1 MKRIVLPAIALLA
14 LVTLVAGPAGA
25 TAPPDPLAGPST
37 WKPPTW
43 GEVRTRVL
51 AWLESTNADVETRQ
65 RVAQRWPESEP
76 AEIADRLGYLAET
89 FALADTNV
97 ASMVDALTADATPR
111 TIPSANWLNQSK
123 SSKFLSDNCMLYLG
137 RWAARQQLY
146 DEALE
151 QLDTLT
157 TDHVVDPAALLF
169 YQTVAR
175 QRLLQKQKALESL
188 GKLLQGSEHVPRRYL
203 AVAQL
208 MRPDLENL
216 EDDSL
221 DHIARRMDDIRRR
234 LQFGRADKRVR
245 EIEDGVIESLDKLI
259 EKAKQQQQQQAQSGT
274 PNGSQPSQPAPDSRI
289 LPGRGPG
296 AVTKKDV
303 GEGSGWGDLPPKE
316 REAALQ
322 QIGREF
328 PAHYRDAIEQYFRR
342 LAGSESEQE

>member
-1 MKRIVLPAIALLA
+1 MKAHVLPLMPMLVLA
-14 LVTLVAGPAGA
+14 VLAAGSARA

-43 GEVRTRVL
+43 IEVRTQLL
-51 AWLESTNADVETRQ
+51 ASLESTETDVETRQ
-65 RVAQRWPESEP
+65 HVTQRWPKSQP
-76 AEIADRLGYLAET
+76 ADIPNRLDYLIET
-89 FALADTNV
+89 FAL
-97 ASMVDALTADATPR
+97 VDANVKDMMATLTADATPR
-111 TIPSANWLNQSK
+111 TTPSVNWLDEPRLSP
-123 SSKFLSDNCMLYLG
+123 FLSDNCRLYLG
-137 RWAARQQLY
+137 RWAAQQQLY

-151 QLDTLT
+151 QLDELT
-157 TDHVVDPAALLF
+157 TDRVVDPAALLF
-169 YQTVAR
+169 YQTVVR
-175 QRLLQKQKALESL
+175 QRLLQKQRALESL
-188 GKLLQGSEHVPRRYL
+188 GRLLGGAEYVPRRYL
-203 AVAQL
+203 ALAQL

-234 LQFGRADKRVR
+234 LQFGRADEKVR

-274 PNGSQPSQPAPDSRI
+274 PRGGQPGQPATESRI

-296 AVTKKDV
+296 EVTKKDI
-303 GEGSGWGDLPPKE
+303 GDGNGWGDLPPKE

-342 LAGSESEQE
+342 LAGAENDRE